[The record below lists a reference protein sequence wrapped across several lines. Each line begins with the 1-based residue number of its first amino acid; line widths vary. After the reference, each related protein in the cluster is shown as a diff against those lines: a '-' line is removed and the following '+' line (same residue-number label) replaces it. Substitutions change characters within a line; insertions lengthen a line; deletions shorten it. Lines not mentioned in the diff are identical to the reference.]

1 MTVAVARRPFT
12 VEEYQR
18 MRTAGILKEDD
29 RVELIDGEVREM
41 SPVGPL
47 HAAIVR
53 RLNLLL
59 HRSLAGACVVSVQD
73 PMRLS
78 DRSEPQPDL
87 AVLRPR
93 PDFYA
98 GAHPA
103 PDDVLVL
110 IEVADTSLVYD
121 REEKLPRYAQS
132 GIAEVW
138 LVAVDRQQV
147 EQYANPANGQYRT
160 ARTCGRGENI
170 TSLSIPSL
178 TLAVNDVLGC

>member
-18 MRTAGILKEDD
+18 MRTAGVLKEDD

-59 HRSLAGACVVSVQD
+59 HRSLAGSCVVSVQD

-78 DRSEPQPDL
+78 DHSEPQPDL

-110 IEVADTSLVYD
+110 IEVGDTSLVYD

-147 EQYANPANGQYRT
+147 EQYANPTNGQYRT
-160 ARTCGRGENI
+160 ARTWGRGENI
-170 TSLSIPSL
+170 ASLSIPSL
-178 TLAVNDVLGC
+178 ILAVGDVLG

>member
-1 MTVAVARRPFT
+1 MTIAVARRPFT

-18 MRTAGILKEDD
+18 MRTAGILREDD

-59 HRSLAGACVVSVQD
+59 HRSLAGSLVVSVQD

-78 DRSEPQPDL
+78 DYSEPQPDL
-87 AVLRPR
+87 AVLRAR

-98 GAHPA
+98 GAHPI
-103 PDDVLVL
+103 PEDVLLV
-110 IEVADTSLVYD
+110 IEVSDASLPYD

-132 GIAEVW
+132 AVPEVW
-138 LVAVDRQQV
+138 LVAVDPQQL
-147 EQYANPANGQYRT
+147 EQYAGPAKGRYRVVQVW
-160 ARTCGRGENI
+160 GRGQSV
-170 TSLSIPSL
+170 TSLSVPGL
-178 TLAVNDVLGC
+178 AVAVNDVLG

>member
-1 MTVAVARRPFT
+1 MTIAVGRRPFT

-18 MRTAGILKEDD
+18 MRTTGILREDD

-59 HRSLAGACVVSVQD
+59 HRLLAGSHVVSVQD

-78 DRSEPQPDL
+78 DYSEPQPDL
-87 AVLRPR
+87 AVLRAR
-93 PDFYA
+93 SDFYA
-98 GAHPA
+98 AAHPT
-103 PDDVLVL
+103 PEDVLLV
-110 IEVADTSLVYD
+110 IEVSDASLAYD

-132 GIAEVW
+132 ALPEVW
-138 LVAVDRQQV
+138 LVAVDPQQI
-147 EQYANPANGQYRT
+147 ERYAGLANGRYELVQVY
-160 ARTCGRGENI
+160 GRGQSV
-170 TSLSIPSL
+170 TSLSVPGL
-178 TLAVNDVLGC
+178 AVAVNDVLG